1 MRWYALAVF
10 WCLAVFFM
18 IKRARAGSR
27 AIARRNLE
35 RHLGSHDS
43 GGVIRPVDRFVLKLN
58 AFIDN
63 TRYAVMLRRAL
74 ERSGCDITWETFKLL
89 WLGALTT
96 LPLLSFAL
104 SGSWL
109 SVPPAMLFALAL
121 PRPVLIALQRRG
133 ERKTR
138 AQCDTLASDLA
149 LYLSCGIPVEQ
160 SMSLCASDLGRPLSD
175 FLRQFSAEIA
185 LGADSGT
192 AFLGLISSIDNSD
205 LDLIA
210 RAVVTSRETG
220 ADIREIMS
228 TIGEAIRERAVIR
241 RDLETQTVQ
250 ARLSGRIVAG
260 LPFLFLGLAALVSKS
275 SIAVLLGTVPGLIM
289 LVVAVV
295 MNVAG
300 FLWIRRILNI
310 RA

>member
-10 WCLAVFFM
+10 WCLAVYFM
-18 IKRARAGSR
+18 FRRARAGSR
-27 AIARRNLE
+27 AAARHNLE
-35 RHLGSHDS
+35 RHLGSRDG
-43 GGVIRPVDRFVLKLN
+43 GGVIRPADRLVLRMN
-58 AFIDN
+58 ACIDN
-63 TRYAVMLRRAL
+63 TRHAVALRQAL
-74 ERSGCDITWETFKLL
+74 GRSGLDITWETFKLL
-89 WLGALTT
+89 WLGALTM

-109 SVPPAMLFALAL
+109 SIPPAVFSALAL
-121 PRPVLIALQRRG
+121 PRPVLISLQRRG

-138 AQCDTLASDLA
+138 AQYDMMASDLA
-149 LYLSCGIPVEQ
+149 LYLGCGIPIEQ
-160 SMSLCASDLGRPLSD
+160 SLSLCASDAGRPLSD

-185 LGADSGT
+185 MGADSGT
-192 AFLGLISSIDNSD
+192 AFSGLIDSIDNSD

-275 SIAVLLGTVPGLIM
+275 SISVLLGTIPGLIM
-289 LVVAVV
+289 LVVALV
-295 MNVAG
+295 MNVTG

-310 RA
+310 HA